1 MKYKLL
7 SHIIDNS
14 TPSYAN
20 RDKVIIKTNS
30 SIINGESANTSK
42 WTFSN
47 NPGLH
52 PNLASY
58 FRSKYKK
65 LIRVGFDFI
74 SLTSWKHRDEGRKS
88 HKEFLCP
95 TNKEPILLIEDMK
108 LSEIVNLLDQ
118 VIVAPIM
125 IEDGNGGNVTVFAKE
140 FFV

>member
-20 RDKVIIKTNS
+20 RDK
-30 SIINGESANTSK
+30 
-42 WTFSN
+42 
-47 NPGLH
+47 
-52 PNLASY
+52 
-58 FRSKYKK
+58 
-65 LIRVGFDFI
+65 
-74 SLTSWKHRDEGRKS
+74 
-88 HKEFLCP
+88 
-95 TNKEPILLIEDMK
+95 
-108 LSEIVNLLDQ
+108 